1 MKEIEINVLTKLSEE
16 QIEKELDAIDKIIS
30 ERLQTDDIMIF
41 TKEYKDE

>member
-1 MKEIEINVLTKLSEE
+1 MKEIEINVLTKLSED
-16 QIEKELDAIDKIIS
+16 QIEKELDEIDKIIS

>member
-16 QIEKELDAIDKIIS
+16 QIEKELDEIDKIIS